1 MIFKKKK
8 KKLYDPFLWVGFNC
22 LKATELLQGDSLL
35 FFFYIYYTCYSLVKL
50 FRHLLSTSHK
60 YSCLGKFATDILEKE
75 LTVNNTRALVV
86 LACFISVQQVIEK
99 VQIKQSLWLL
109 LIDMK

>member
-1 MIFKKKK
+1 MDRVQLPQGYRTTTRRQFTSF
-8 KKLYDPFLWVGFNC
+8 FL
-22 LKATELLQGDSLL
+22 S
-35 FFFYIYYTCYSLVKL
+35 IYYTCYSLVKL

-99 VQIKQSLWLL
+99 VQIKQSSWLL